1 MTCVYH
7 QNIKHMVLD
16 WRWPYSEGDH
26 VTCVYHQN
34 IQHMELR
41 LEMVVF
47 RRGSCDMCISSE
59 YTTHGA

>member
-7 QNIKHMVLD
+7 QNKQHVELRLEMVVFRRGSCD
-16 WRWPYSEGDH
+16 MCISSEYKTHD
-26 VTCVYHQN
+26 
-34 IQHMELR
+34 LR